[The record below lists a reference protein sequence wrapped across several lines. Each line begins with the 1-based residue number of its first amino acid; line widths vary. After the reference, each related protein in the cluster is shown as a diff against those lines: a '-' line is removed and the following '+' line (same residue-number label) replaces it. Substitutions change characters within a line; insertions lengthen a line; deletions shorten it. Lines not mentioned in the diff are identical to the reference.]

1 MGKIEKK
8 VRKANI
14 QRIILESI
22 QVAGVLSMLAL
33 APNVLWSMKK
43 LGFKLHKR
51 QSESIKRARQT
62 LIKRQFIKL
71 TGDSLKITQSGKAY
85 LLKCLLLGEDKKL
98 NVNKKWDKKW
108 RVLIFDIPESRKS
121 DRALIRRSLISIGFV
136 KLQNSVWV
144 YPYDCEN
151 IISLIKAD
159 AEIEDSMLYMI
170 VEAIESD
177 EHLKKHFNLN

>member
-108 RVLIFDIPESRKS
+108 RVVIFDIPERHRGLRDVFRKRLRQLS
-121 DRALIRRSLISIGFV
+121 LYQLQKSTRSGAFSYV
-136 KLQNSVWV
+136 
-144 YPYDCEN
+144 
-151 IISLIKAD
+151 
-159 AEIEDSMLYMI
+159 
-170 VEAIESD
+170 
-177 EHLKKHFNLN
+177 